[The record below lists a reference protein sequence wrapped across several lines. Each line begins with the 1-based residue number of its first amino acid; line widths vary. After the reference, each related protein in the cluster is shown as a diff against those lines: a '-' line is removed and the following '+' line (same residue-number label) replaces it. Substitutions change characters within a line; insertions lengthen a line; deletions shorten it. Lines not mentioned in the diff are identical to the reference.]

1 MISHECKYRI
11 LYADT
16 DKMGVVYYA
25 NYLKIY
31 EYGRNEMMRNL
42 NIPFSLVESTGIVC
56 PAVDV
61 RIRYLKPAIFDEEI
75 TVITK
80 IKSLPTVRFSFVQ
93 EIRGEDGSLK
103 NMAEVDLC
111 FVDENTMKPVRC
123 PDNLL
128 KILTSYNK
136 C

>member
-1 MISHECKYRI
+1 MLTHECKYRI

-31 EYGRNEMMRNL
+31 EYGRNQMMRDLNL
-42 NIPFSLVESTGIVC
+42 PFSLIESTGIVC

-80 IKSLPTVRFSFVQ
+80 IKKLPTVRFTFHQ
-93 EIRGEDGSLK
+93 EIKGEDGTIK

-111 FVDENTMKPVRC
+111 FVDDSTMKPVRC
-123 PDNLL
+123 PESLL
-128 KILTSYNK
+128 KILVNL
-136 C
+136 